1 MGSIKLYFIL
11 SLILSMSFVKG
22 FDGIPKESTYCA
34 TWASSQYLT
43 ENNNLPPIPLSNNSI
58 RQIVHVS
65 ISSPTIR
72 LKFSN
77 RVGDSNLELKAV
89 TLANSVS
96 QGSGEIDPLTLTTLK
111 FSGKESV
118 VIPPYTEIYSD
129 PFYYPLKVQSEV
141 AISIYFGEV
150 PQKLTSHAGSRTFSF
165 FEQGN
170 KVNEVKFSHENK
182 VAHWYVITAIEVSH
196 SFPRKAVVCYG
207 DSITDGRG
215 STDDKQ
221 NRWSDILSQK
231 LYLNDKTINV
241 AVVNEGIGA
250 TFARGEA
257 LERFDRDVLE
267 VKGATYIIV
276 LYGVNDILF
285 TGSTSEQIIEAYK
298 KIIRKAHRNN
308 RFIYG
313 ATILPFG
320 KNDNWSEEKEKVRE
334 EVNNWIRTAREDKGG
349 FDFFFD
355 FDEVMKD
362 PNDEKKMYYLYDCG
376 DGLHPSPEGYKRM
389 VDAIDNLRL
398 FTLIPNFDE
407 QKYLGE
413 LEVVDKVGVKYSL
426 GFDVKKDEEVYIRVK
441 GKCEG
446 SFGFRIVINNVEGK
460 KTSDYYY
467 TGKLDNG
474 VFEYSLILKPEETS
488 NYITIRRPI
497 STINIDKI
505 TLTLIE
511 VSTESGSKFLDP
523 EEGII
528 LE

>member
-1 MGSIKLYFIL
+1 
-11 SLILSMSFVKG
+11 MSYIKG

-43 ENNNLPPIPLSNNSI
+43 ENSNLPPIPLSNNSI
-58 RQIVHVS
+58 RQIVHVT

-89 TLANSVS
+89 TLANSLS
-96 QGSGEIDPLTLTTLK
+96 QGSGEIDTLTLTTLK

-118 VIPPYTEIYSD
+118 VIPPHSEVYSD

-141 AISIYFGEV
+141 AISIYFGQV
-150 PQKLTSHAGSRTFSF
+150 PQKQTSHAGSRTFSF
-165 FEQGN
+165 FEEGN
-170 KVNEVKFSHENK
+170 KVNEQKFSHENK

-196 SFPRKAVVCYG
+196 SSPRKAVVCYG

-221 NRWSDILSQK
+221 NRWTDVLSKK
-231 LYLNDKTINV
+231 LYLNDRTINV

-250 TFARGEA
+250 TFVRGEG
-257 LERFDRDVLE
+257 LERFDRDVLN

-285 TGSTSEQIIEAYK
+285 AGATSEQIIQAYK
-298 KIIRKAHRNN
+298 TIIRKAHRNN
-308 RFIYG
+308 KFIFG
-313 ATILPFG
+313 ATILPFS
-320 KNDNWSEEKEKVRE
+320 KNENWTEEKEKVRV

-349 FDFFFD
+349 FDYFFD
-355 FDEVMKD
+355 FDEFMKD
-362 PNDEKKMYYLYDCG
+362 PNDEKKMFYLYDCG
-376 DGLHPSPEGYKRM
+376 DGLHPSPEGYMRM
-389 VDAIDNLRL
+389 VDAIDNLNV

-407 QKYLGE
+407 DKYLGE
-413 LEVVDKVGVKYSL
+413 LELVNSVGVKYNL
-426 GFDVKKDEEVYIRVK
+426 GFDINKDEEAYIRVK
-441 GKCEG
+441 GKCDG
-446 SFGFRIVINNVEGK
+446 SFGFRIVMNNVEGK

-467 TGKLDNG
+467 TEKLKKG
-474 VFEYSLILKPEETS
+474 SFEQSTILKLEETS
-488 NYITIRRPI
+488 NYLVIRRPI
-497 STINIDKI
+497 STINIDRI

-511 VSTESGSKFLDP
+511 VKTDSGVKIIDP
-523 EEGII
+523 EEGVI